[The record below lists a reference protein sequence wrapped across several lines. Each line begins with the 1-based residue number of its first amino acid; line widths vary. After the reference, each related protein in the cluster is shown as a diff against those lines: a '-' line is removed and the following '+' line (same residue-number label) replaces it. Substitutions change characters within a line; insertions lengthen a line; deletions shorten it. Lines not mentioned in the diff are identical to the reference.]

1 MLLRNFVDKVRRY
14 GLFQKEEW
22 HGFLITVFI
31 LSIIFSFDEWGT
43 AKFDVT
49 EGFANLLLA
58 VIIVFFS
65 VFVHHAAQRAFA
77 LWYGFRPEHILWW
90 QGLTFAG
97 LITVFTN
104 GVVKLFP
111 GSALMIHHLPTHR
124 LGFYRYGLNFKSFA
138 SIAAVG
144 PGANLVLAG
153 ILRIVGEFIGL
164 PAEFVEKAYFFNLLF
179 AGFNALPIPPLDGSR
194 VFYGSRLLYVF
205 VFSSVAA
212 FIVLSL
218 LAGIRSFILAIV
230 IGGLCWLLYY
240 IFFEH
245 GWLFG

>member
-1 MLLRNFVDKVRRY
+1 MVLRNFVDKIYRY
-14 GLFQKEEW
+14 GVFQKDEW
-22 HGFLITVFI
+22 HGFLITVLV

-43 AKFDVT
+43 TKFDVS

-58 VIIVFFS
+58 FIIVFFS
-65 VFVHHAAQRAFA
+65 VFVHHAAQRLFA

-90 QGLTFAG
+90 QGLTFSG
-97 LITVFTN
+97 LITVFSN
-104 GVVKLFP
+104 GAVKLFP

-144 PGANLVLAG
+144 PAANLLLAAVV
-153 ILRIVGEFIGL
+153 RFVGEFVGL
-164 PAEFVEKAYFFNLLF
+164 PAEFVAKAYFFNLLF
-179 AGFNALPIPPLDGSR
+179 GGFNSLPIPPLDGSR

-205 VFSSVAA
+205 VFSSVVAY
-212 FIVLSL
+212 IVLSL
-218 LAGIRSFILAIV
+218 IGGIRSLPLAVV
-230 IGGLCWLLYY
+230 IGGLCWFLYY

-245 GWLFG
+245 GWSS